1 MILLVGGQKGGAG
14 KTTIATNIACY
25 LKHLG
30 KDVILV
36 DSDKQNSTTSWIQYR
51 LENEE
56 KLLNIPSVKVAD
68 NISQAI
74 KDLKTKYDYI
84 IIDCAGRDSKEQ
96 RTGML
101 VSDYL
106 LIPVRPSQYDLDTL
120 ENQAEIVESAK
131 TINENLKS
139 LVMFSMC
146 PTHHLID
153 ERDQA
158 EKYLR
163 EFPEFT
169 LLESYTSD
177 RKVYRDTAYLGKGV
191 IEINN
196 SKAAKEIKKIVNEIY
211 NFK

>member
-14 KTTIATNIACY
+14 KTTVATNIACY

-36 DSDKQNSTTSWIQYR
+36 DSDKQNSTTSWVQYR

-56 KLLNIPSVKVAD
+56 KLFNIPSVKVAD
-68 NISQAI
+68 NIAQAI
-74 KDLKTKYDYI
+74 RDLNTKYDYI
-84 IIDCAGRDSKEQ
+84 VIDCAGRDSKEQ

-101 VSDYL
+101 IADTL

-120 ENQAEIVESAK
+120 ENVAQIVEDAK

-139 LVMFSMC
+139 FVMFSMC

-153 ERDQA
+153 ERNQA
-158 EKYLR
+158 QKYLK
-163 EFPEFT
+163 EFPEFS
-169 LLESYTSD
+169 LLEAYTSD

-191 IEINN
+191 IEVNN
-196 SKAAKEIKKIVNEIY
+196 EKAAKEIKKIVEEIY
-211 NFK
+211 EF

>member
-14 KTTIATNIACY
+14 KTTVATNIACY

-56 KLLNIPSVKVAD
+56 KLFNIPSVKVAD
-68 NISQAI
+68 NIAQAI
-74 KDLKTKYDYI
+74 KDLKIKYDYI
-84 IIDCAGRDSKEQ
+84 VIDCAGRDSKEQ

-101 VSDYL
+101 IADTL

-120 ENQAEIVESAK
+120 ENVAQIVEDAK

-139 LVMFSMC
+139 FVMFSMC

-153 ERDQA
+153 ERNQA
-158 EKYLR
+158 QKYLK
-163 EFPEFT
+163 EFPEFS
-169 LLESYTSD
+169 LLEAYTSD

-191 IEINN
+191 IEVKNE
-196 SKAAKEIKKIVNEIY
+196 KAAKEIKKIVEEIY
-211 NFK
+211 VF

>member
-14 KTTIATNIACY
+14 KTTVATNVACY
-25 LKHLG
+25 LKYLG

-56 KLLNIPSVKVAD
+56 KLFNIPSVKVAD
-68 NISQAI
+68 NIAQAI
-74 KDLKTKYDYI
+74 RDLNTKYDYI
-84 IIDCAGRDSKEQ
+84 VIDCAGRDSKEQ

-101 VSDYL
+101 IADTL

-120 ENQAEIVESAK
+120 ENVAQIVEDAK

-139 LVMFSMC
+139 FVMFSMC

-153 ERDQA
+153 ERNQA
-158 EKYLR
+158 QKYLK
-163 EFPEFT
+163 EFPEFS
-169 LLESYTSD
+169 LLEAYTSD

-191 IEINN
+191 IEVNN
-196 SKAAKEIKKIVNEIY
+196 EKAAKEIKKIVEEIY
-211 NFK
+211 EF

>member
-14 KTTIATNIACY
+14 KTTVATNIACY

-30 KDVILV
+30 KDVMLV
-36 DSDKQNSTTSWIQYR
+36 DSDKQNSTTSWVQYR

-56 KLLNIPSVKVAD
+56 KLFNIPSVKVAD
-68 NISQAI
+68 NIAQAI

-84 IIDCAGRDSKEQ
+84 VIDCAGRDSKEQ

-101 VSDYL
+101 IADTL

-120 ENQAEIVESAK
+120 ENVAQIVEDAK

-139 LVMFSMC
+139 FVMFSMC

-153 ERDQA
+153 ERNQA
-158 EKYLR
+158 QKYLK
-163 EFPEFT
+163 EFPEFS
-169 LLESYTSD
+169 LLEAYTSD

-191 IEINN
+191 IEVKNE
-196 SKAAKEIKKIVNEIY
+196 KAAKEIKKIVEEIY
-211 NFK
+211 AF